1 MRNQGIK
8 KHTNAENSDF
18 LMTLP
23 SSKII
28 SICTKSIKY
37 KLFKS
42 IKDIVFQGKIKILI
56 SKVKMI
62 LRQYI
67 TSYFD
72 DSIFQFKCQHRLYVS
87 VYHIDFYIVKKYTKF
102 YKLWYI
108 KDKPYAHKFKDQAV
122 LLLRC
127 PVFARNLLT
136 DKVEKAFWSFS
147 KNIIFQYTG
156 TLTFCAQTYIFFYFK
171 L

>member
-8 KHTNAENSDF
+8 KRTKAENSDF

-42 IKDIVFQGKIKILI
+42 IKDIVFQRKIKILI

-62 LRQYI
+62 LRQHI

-72 DSIFQFKCQHRLYVS
+72 DSIFQFKCQHILYVSVRVS

-127 PVFARNLLT
+127 PVFVRYLLT

-147 KNIIFQYTG
+147 KNIIF
-156 TLTFCAQTYIFFYFK
+156 
-171 L
+171 